1 MRSQLETDETF
12 VGSMK
17 AGKPDTSLESSFV
30 KMASGEG
37 TEIGNKM
44 RSWFRSR
51 LGCFRKGEVVR
62 KEGNILTFQQ

>member
-1 MRSQLETDETF
+1 
-12 VGSMK
+12 V
-17 AGKPDTSLESSFV
+17 
-30 KMASGEG
+30 G

-62 KEGNILTFQQ
+62 KERGIYLVLNNHPLLLLNSFSSIRLHTVSLYIAFLIEMPRK